1 MEVAV
6 GYLKYNWSS
15 GTTSNPGDALEEITF
30 IKVDLE
36 NPRGKVPKKV
46 SVRIVSETIQNNVE
60 RDAIEVFAH
69 PAETTSLSETNKK
82 FNLGFQYYEYNLKP
96 DEGEDTFLSH
106 IVADITGVPVCSIG
120 EGGDIVCLNELN
132 MPNKK

>member
-1 MEVAV
+1 MNAPYEITIDTNNKTNDPLNNGIDSMEVTV

-36 NPRGKVPKKV
+36 NPRGKVPKKI

-69 PAETTSLSETNKK
+69 PAETTIPSETNKK
-82 FNLGFQYYEYNLKP
+82 FNLALTESLFSISYI
-96 DEGEDTFLSH
+96 LS
-106 IVADITGVPVCSIG
+106 VVFS
-120 EGGDIVCLNELN
+120 
-132 MPNKK
+132 